1 MSKRNFGRL
10 QFSQLLITT
19 AIVHALIYIALVNLS
34 KFFQRQS
41 DNVSQMIR

>member
-19 AIVHALIYIALVNLS
+19 AIVHALIYMSVGDSVEILPTA
-34 KFFQRQS
+34 K
-41 DNVSQMIR
+41 

>member
-19 AIVHALIYIALVNLS
+19 AIVHALILLRLAILS

-41 DNVSQMIR
+41 DNVSQIRK